1 LRSYRRIF
9 TLFRQSGQ
17 IGRRETNRQ
26 EINPFSAA
34 GNELETFYPDIA
46 HGRTREEPAT
56 PSVT

>member
-9 TLFRQSGQ
+9 TLSIKSGQ

-26 EINPFSAA
+26 EIEPFSAA
-34 GNELETFYPDIA
+34 GNELETFYPENA
-46 HGRTREEPAT
+46 HGRTREELPT